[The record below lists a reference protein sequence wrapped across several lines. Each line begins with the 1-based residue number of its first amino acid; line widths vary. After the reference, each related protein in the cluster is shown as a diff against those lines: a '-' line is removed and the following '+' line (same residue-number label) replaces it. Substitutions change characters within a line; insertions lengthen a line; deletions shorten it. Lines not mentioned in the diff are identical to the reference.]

1 MKPTKQQAKMIH
13 KYFNKVLG
21 YGNKCDCTKQA
32 SIQNI
37 TGSLVEFYCRYCDKR
52 WEFES
57 KIKLDQMMSKV
68 LNLN

>member
-1 MKPTKQQAKMIH
+1 MKPTKQQAKMLH

-21 YGNKCDCTKQA
+21 YGNKCQCTKQA
-32 SIQNI
+32 SIRNM
-37 TGSLVEFYCRYCDKR
+37 TGDVVEFYCRYCQKG
-52 WEFES
+52 WAFES